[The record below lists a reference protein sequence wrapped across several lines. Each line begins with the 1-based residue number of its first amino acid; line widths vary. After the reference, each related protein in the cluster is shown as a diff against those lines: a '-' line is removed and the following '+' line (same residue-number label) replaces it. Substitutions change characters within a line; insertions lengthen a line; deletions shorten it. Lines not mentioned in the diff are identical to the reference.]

1 MAATAPAVI
10 PIVSAEPGRTQFVAQ
25 GILKFY
31 QELIGIEG
39 VGFHAPVDTNCSRST
54 CVGIG
59 TARTIN
65 HLMNRLMQIPERL
78 GVALKMRDEQNKT
91 LRQIETAGGKLRT
104 KLRAAVVAGEL
115 PSASAQAREPA

>member
-1 MAATAPAVI
+1 
-10 PIVSAEPGRTQFVAQ
+10 
-25 GILKFY
+25 
-31 QELIGIEG
+31 
-39 VGFHAPVDTNCSRST
+39 
-54 CVGIG
+54 
-59 TARTIN
+59 
-65 HLMNRLMQIPERL
+65 MNRLMQIPERL